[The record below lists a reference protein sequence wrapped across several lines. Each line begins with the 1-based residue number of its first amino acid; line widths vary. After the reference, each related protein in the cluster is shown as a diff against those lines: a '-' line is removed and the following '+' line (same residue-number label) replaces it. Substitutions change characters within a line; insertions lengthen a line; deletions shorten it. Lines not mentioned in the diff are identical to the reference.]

1 MRRFVFVFV
10 FALVLATIASYGLYL
25 VLGGKVSA
33 AGRPEPVS
41 QLLIATRNLQVG
53 TVLAAS
59 DLEVVKWPH
68 DAPPEALSKPAEAIG
83 RGVVATIYMGEP
95 VLGSRLAAQGAG
107 VGLAATIPT
116 GKRAV
121 ALKVNEV
128 IGLAGFVL
136 PGMHVDVIASG
147 AESGGAG
154 NTGGLIS
161 RTVLQNIEVI
171 SAGQKLE
178 RSNDGKPVEV
188 QVVNLLVTPSQA
200 EILSLV
206 STEAKVQLV
215 LRNPLDSEEQR
226 TPGVLLRDVLTAQSN
241 NSGGY
246 TGTAPAR
253 NWNTGPQASARP
265 VPIKFPPHLVEVFNG
280 VKKTEAAFY

>member
-10 FALVLATIASYGLYL
+10 FALVLASIASYGLYL
-25 VLGGKVSA
+25 VLGGKASA
-33 AGRPEPVS
+33 AGKPEPVS
-41 QLLIATRNLQVG
+41 QVLIATRTLQVG
-53 TVLAAS
+53 TVLTAS

-68 DAPPEALSKPAEAIG
+68 DAPPQSLSKPADAIG

-95 VLGSRLAAQGAG
+95 LLGSRLAAQGAG
-107 VGLAATIPT
+107 VGLAATIPN

-147 AESGGAG
+147 AESAG
-154 NTGGLIS
+154 PGSTGGMLS

-188 QVVNLLVTPSQA
+188 QVVNLLVTPGQA

-215 LRNPLDSEEQR
+215 LRNPLDREEQK
-226 TPGVLLRDVLTAQSN
+226 TQGVLLREVLTAQSN
-241 NSGGY
+241 SSGRSAG
-246 TGTAPAR
+246 AVLAR
-253 NWNTGPQASARP
+253 NWNAGPQAFVRP
-265 VPIKFPPHLVEVFNG
+265 VPLKLPPHLVEVYNG

>member
-10 FALVLATIASYGLYL
+10 FALAMASVASYGLYL
-25 VLGGKVSA
+25 VLGGRMPA
-33 AGRPEPVS
+33 AGKPAPVS
-41 QLLIATRNLQVG
+41 QVLIATRNLQVG
-53 TVLAAS
+53 NVLAVS
-59 DLEVVKWPH
+59 DLETVNWPLE
-68 DAPPEALSKPAEAIG
+68 APPEALSKPTDAIG
-83 RGVVATIYMGEP
+83 RGVVATIYAGEP
-95 VLGSRLAAQGAG
+95 ILGSRLAAHGAG

-147 AESGGAG
+147 AESGGSG
-154 NTGGLIS
+154 SMGGLLS

-171 SAGQKLE
+171 SAGQKME

-206 STEAKVQLV
+206 GTEAKVQLV
-215 LRNPLDSEEQR
+215 LRNPLDREEQ
-226 TPGVLLRDVLTAQSN
+226 TTQGVLLREVLTVKGSSSPGSLGALPPR
-241 NSGGY
+241 NSS
-246 TGTAPAR
+246 P
-253 NWNTGPQASARP
+253 GPQASVRSAP
-265 VPIKFPPHLVEVFNG
+265 AKLPPHLVEIFNG

>member
-10 FALVLATIASYGLYL
+10 FALALASIASYGLYL

-33 AGRPEPVS
+33 AGKPEPVS
-41 QLLIATRNLQVG
+41 QVLIATRNLQVG

-59 DLEVVKWPH
+59 DLDVVKWPH
-68 DAPPEALSKPAEAIG
+68 DAPPEALSKAADAVG

-95 VLGSRLAAQGAG
+95 LLGSRLAAQGAG

-147 AESGGAG
+147 AEAAG
-154 NTGGLIS
+154 PGSTGGLVS

-171 SAGQKLE
+171 SAGQKME

-188 QVVNLLVTPSQA
+188 QVVNLLVSPGQA

-215 LRNPLDSEEQR
+215 LRNPLDREEQK
-226 TPGVLLRDVLTAQSN
+226 TPGVLLRQVLTVESN
-241 NSGGY
+241 SSGNSAGS
-246 TGTAPAR
+246 TAAR
-253 NWNTGPQASARP
+253 RGNAGPQASGRP
-265 VPIKFPPHLVEVFNG
+265 APIKFPPHLVEVFNG

>member
-10 FALVLATIASYGLYL
+10 FALAVASAASYGLYL
-25 VLGGKVSA
+25 VIGGKVSA
-33 AGRPEPVS
+33 AGKPESVAHV
-41 QLLIATRNLQVG
+41 LIATRSLEVG
-53 TVLAAS
+53 TVLRAS
-59 DLEVVKWPH
+59 DLEIAQWPLE
-68 DAPPEALSKPAEAIG
+68 APPEALSKPADAIG
-83 RGVVATIYMGEP
+83 RGVVATIYAGEP
-95 VLGSRLAAQGAG
+95 ILGSRLAAHGAG
-107 VGLAATIPT
+107 VGLAATIPA

-147 AESGGAG
+147 AEPAG
-154 NTGGLIS
+154 PGSMGSMVS

-188 QVVNLLVTPSQA
+188 QVVNLLVTPDQA

-215 LRNPLDSEEQR
+215 LRNPLDREEQR
-226 TPGVLLRDVLTAQSN
+226 TRGVLLREVLRAQS
-241 NSGGY
+241 GGSPGS
-246 TGTAPAR
+246 TSIAPLHSLNA
-253 NWNTGPQASARP
+253 GPQASIRSLP
-265 VPIKFPPHLVEVFNG
+265 PKLPPHLVEVFNG